1 MTTIK
6 TLKHLLQRE
15 LWEHTLIW
23 KIPLGL
29 SLMNGL
35 LALASVVLGLNYLGV
50 ADFNDFSIKFEGGGE
65 LSLGENDSAEA
76 FFKFFLLGFFLVG
89 QLVALSYVLSA
100 LYREREDRSVL
111 FWKSLPISDLEVVLS
126 KAIVGLVIIPISFWL
141 ASVFTALLVTCFV
154 WMGIV
159 FGTPFEFSLTTFFAV
174 GIKSSMG
181 WAVMMLGQ
189 LIWSGPFFLWVLLV
203 SGTAR
208 NAPFIWA
215 FGVPG
220 VGYLVESTMF
230 GGAPVFGWFWARA
243 TPLPFSSGNWAPA
256 TSSLGL
262 EPMGVLITLVVA
274 SGLFVAAVF
283 ARRHFREI

>member
-1 MTTIK
+1 MTTTK
-6 TLKHLLQRE
+6 TLKHLLRRE

-29 SLMNGL
+29 SLMNAL

-50 ADFNDFSIKFEGGGE
+50 ADFNDFSIKVEGGE

-111 FWKSLPISDLEVVLS
+111 FWKSLPISDLEVVMS
-126 KAIVGLVIIPISFWL
+126 KAIVGLVVIPISFWL
-141 ASVFTALLVTCFV
+141 ASVVTALLVTCFV
-154 WMGIV
+154 WMGIF
-159 FGTPFEFSLTTFFAV
+159 FGTPFEFSLSTFYLA
-174 GIKSSMG
+174 GIKSSIS
-181 WAVMMLGQ
+181 WAETILGQ
-189 LIWSGPFFLWVLLV
+189 LIWGGPFFLWILLV
-203 SGTAR
+203 SGTAK
-208 NAPFIWA
+208 NAPFLWA
-215 FGVPG
+215 FGIPG
-220 VGYLVESTMF
+220 VGYLIESTIF

-256 TSSLGL
+256 TSSLAL
-262 EPMGVLITLVVA
+262 EPMGMLITLVVVA
-274 SGLFVAAVF
+274 ALFVAAVF